1 MDEEERL
8 KQLQEEWKEKIA
20 FYEDSKQ
27 KISKQ
32 LEGKEGRDKEYV
44 ENRMK
49 SCDRLIDDYRA
60 KLNPTSKKEM
70 YK

>member
-20 FYEDSKQ
+20 YYEESKQ
-27 KISKQ
+27 KISRQ
-32 LEGKEGRDKEYV
+32 LEGKEGRAKEYV
-44 ENRMK
+44 ENRIK